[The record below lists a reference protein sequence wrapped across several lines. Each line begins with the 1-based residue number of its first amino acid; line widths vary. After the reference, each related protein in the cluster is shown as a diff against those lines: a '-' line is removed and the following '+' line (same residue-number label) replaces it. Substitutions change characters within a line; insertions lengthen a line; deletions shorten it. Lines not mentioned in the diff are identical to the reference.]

1 MLHSLGENICEYML
15 TSINGENGQLMS
27 TLVRK
32 FLLGANYIWRCK
44 TLRQARDKEEVDPV
58 DQPSAPRT
66 PTQTAPFPRIKRART
81 DCLSPRTSRALQRA
95 RSLWERNSEAVSS
108 PATPR
113 ERRRSSL
120 FIDQS
125 PNGIQDAIHIA
136 STEHH
141 SSYDAAS
148 RSSPIVDELSL
159 DSEAVAAASHN
170 APDELAIL
178 SPLVD
183 GRLVDRARQK

>member
-1 MLHSLGENICEYML
+1 
-15 TSINGENGQLMS
+15 MS

-44 TLRQARDKEEVDPV
+44 MLRQARDKEEVEPV
-58 DQPSAPRT
+58 DQPSAPST
-66 PTQTAPFPRIKRART
+66 PAQTAPLPRIKRART

-95 RSLWERNSEAVSS
+95 RSLWERNSETVRG

-125 PNGIQDAIHIA
+125 PSGIQDAIHIA

-148 RSSPIVDELSL
+148 RSAPIVDELSL
-159 DSEAVAAASHN
+159 DSEAVEAASRN

-183 GRLVDRARQK
+183 GRLVDRSRQK